1 MVVIC
6 TSLMIN
12 HVEHLFFMCLLA
24 MCVSSFG
31 KCLFGYC
38 ANFLNWVLF
47 FIEYQFFDMSF
58 FDMEYEL
65 YKKDLHDTD
74 SHDGVITHL
83 EPDIWSLKS
92 SGT

>member
-38 ANFLNWVLF
+38 ANFFNWVLF
-47 FIEYQFFDMSF
+47 LLSIS
-58 FDMEYEL
+58 
-65 YKKDLHDTD
+65 
-74 SHDGVITHL
+74 
-83 EPDIWSLKS
+83 SLI
-92 SGT
+92 